1 MIDAPGSGAASVAAQ
16 LLAFLREPARWR
28 PRYIHGEERLPE
40 GHIVLKF
47 ALKRFSPGWQRDLS
61 AHDPQELVRAAS
73 AFVRQVCLWER
84 ATPYQLLCLPP
95 DADTDAIKEN
105 YRLVMAL
112 MHPDRLE
119 TAGAWPANAA
129 QRVNE
134 AHSLLTD
141 PVRRREFDEGQAIK
155 AHSAQVHV
163 AQASVRVARGRG
175 RSQAATP
182 IAGYLRRFLLVTG
195 MLVLVFVVQAWWM
208 NDVPSHYGLLER
220 AYPKKA
226 ADWMRDA
233 LPAGSLPRFMES
245 KPTIEFDPMEFL
257 APTKVPQRLAS
268 VAIALPVPASNPA
281 PRGDSALAPV
291 VPRSPAPVA
300 AAAYTAAAGEPAPIR
315 LAQASTIPVAQSAAP
330 APAAGAGTATSQ
342 DVEVLVARLVSYYE
356 SGDVDGLMGLF
367 DPDELGFWQG
377 LRTRSAYSEFFRSS
391 KQRRLRMDRLQWTVD
406 AQSASARGDAT
417 VVADMT
423 DGSKL
428 ERKTDVVLDLRLR
441 GGQTRITRLALF
453 PDVR

>member
-1 MIDAPGSGAASVAAQ
+1 MIDAPGAGAASVAAQ
-16 LLAFLREPARWR
+16 LLAFFREPARWR

-40 GHIVLKF
+40 GHVVLKF
-47 ALKRFSPGWQRDLS
+47 ALKRFSPGWHRDLS
-61 AHDPQELVRAAS
+61 STDQEGLVRAAS

-84 ATPYQLLCLPP
+84 ATPYQLLCLPS
-95 DADTDAIKEN
+95 DAGADAIKEN
-105 YRLVMAL
+105 YRLMMAL

-119 TAGAWPANAA
+119 TAGAWPADAA

-134 AHSLLTD
+134 AYSLLTD
-141 PVRRREFDEGQAIK
+141 AARRREFDAGQAIK
-155 AHSAQVHV
+155 AHSEQVHV
-163 AQASVRVARGRG
+163 AQASVRVARGSV
-175 RSQAATP
+175 RSQPAT
-182 IAGYLRRFLLVTG
+182 AMMAVYLRRFLVVTG
-195 MLVLVFVVQAWWM
+195 MLALVFVVQAWWM

-245 KPTIEFDPMEFL
+245 KATIEFDPLEFL

-268 VAIALPVPASNPA
+268 VSIAVPANKPA
-281 PRGDSALAPV
+281 PEGNAIVASAPSRSSAPAV
-291 VPRSPAPVA
+291 
-300 AAAYTAAAGEPAPIR
+300 AAAYTAPGGESAPIR
-315 LAQASTIPVAQSAAP
+315 LAQASTTPVTPSSSQAP
-330 APAAGAGTATSQ
+330 APGPGTPTSQ
-342 DVEVLVARLVSYYE
+342 DIEVLVARLVSYYE
-356 SGDVDGLMGLF
+356 SGDVDGLMSLF

-377 LRTRSAYSEFFRSS
+377 LRSRSAYAEFFRSS

-406 AQSASARGDAT
+406 AQSAAARGDAT
-417 VVADMT
+417 VVADMA

-428 ERKTDVVLDLRLR
+428 ERKTDIVLDLRLR
-441 GGQTRITRLALF
+441 GGQARITRLALF